1 MSDSSPGDFEQIDL
15 VDEGDRFQ
23 SMQDAHDLVR
33 RNVGKSHERL
43 ILRMHPETHASW
55 YPNITGAMKH
65 LSNPAQE
72 KLDYRCNLAQP
83 RNTLAVSYQPLAGY
97 TLCRHG

>member
-1 MSDSSPGDFEQIDL
+1 MSESAQADLEQIDL

-83 RNTLAVSYQPLAGY
+83 RNTLAVSYKSLAGD

>member
-15 VDEGDRFQ
+15 VDDDNRYK
-23 SMQDAHDLVR
+23 SMQAAHDLVR

-72 KLDYRCNLAQP
+72 KLDYRCNLAQAP
-83 RNTLAVSYQPLAGY
+83 NTLSVSYLALAGD
-97 TLCRHG
+97 TLCRYG